1 MIIVYSKEE
10 EKLLPGIE
18 RETKQM
24 LKRKKKEKELL
35 KTGEIIKVKNNA
47 IKDPGIILFVDTDI
61 VSKYRYLIANIK
73 DKQAH
78 WYSREEVEVVKDE
91 KTKKAVLEWYRFNQ
105 EILKQHNKEKIF
117 AI

>member
-10 EKLLPGIE
+10 EKLLPRIE
-18 RETKQM
+18 KETKQM
-24 LKRKKKEKELL
+24 LKKRKKEKELL
-35 KTGEIIKVKNNA
+35 KMGEIIKVRNKA

-91 KTKKAVLEWYRFNQ
+91 KTKKEVLEWYKYNQ
-105 EILKQHNKEKIF
+105 ENLKRQNKEILF